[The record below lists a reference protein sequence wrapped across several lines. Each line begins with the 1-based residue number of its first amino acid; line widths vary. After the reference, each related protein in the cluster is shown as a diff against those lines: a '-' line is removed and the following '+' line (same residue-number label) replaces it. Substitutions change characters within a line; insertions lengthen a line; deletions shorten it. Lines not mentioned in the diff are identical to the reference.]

1 MKRIH
6 KVVIK
11 RMQDECPDTSWLGDY
26 SDKQASEFSIDRAH
40 DLDCLCQPYNRI
52 TGEGERILE
61 SAQQYLCDRMN
72 ETESDEDLRVWYDD
86 GDSFVS
92 AVLAGDAEEFCLGPC
107 MSRWD
112 SREYRYFNGP
122 IENYKGELP
131 EDIRKYVRQDFERME
146 SLYRGDFCF
155 IGIRAEAEWSITQ
168 TEYARNGS
176 LIQTVTSGGLW
187 VIESDSSSEYLKEI
201 EQEQLAEL
209 RSQLKAIGFSS
220 RAISAAFRNVETEV
234 R

>member
-40 DLDCLCQPYNRI
+40 DLDCL
-52 TGEGERILE
+52 
-61 SAQQYLCDRMN
+61 
-72 ETESDEDLRVWYDD
+72 
-86 GDSFVS
+86 
-92 AVLAGDAEEFCLGPC
+92 
-107 MSRWD
+107 
-112 SREYRYFNGP
+112 YRYFNGP